1 MKKALNFILLTFL
14 YGSISAQTD
23 TFYIKPFKM
32 DFDSIHAPLLVD
44 SFPYNRLY
52 DRVFP
57 WASLDMTAS
66 GDTTDFNRFRQGWY
80 ELI

>member
-1 MKKALNFILLTFL
+1 MKKILTLIQLIFAYVSLT
-14 YGSISAQTD
+14 AQTD
-23 TFYIKPFKM
+23 TFYIRPFKM

>member
-1 MKKALNFILLTFL
+1 MKKLCTLFLLVFAFATI
-14 YGSISAQTD
+14 YAQTD
-23 TFYIKPFKM
+23 TVSISSYTAK
-32 DFDSIHAPLLVD
+32 FDSSHFPLISGTV
-44 SFPYNRLY
+44 PYNRLY
-52 DRVFP
+52 DMVFP

>member
-1 MKKALNFILLTFL
+1 MKKIFITIHLIIL
-14 YGSISAQTD
+14 YGSLAAQSD
-23 TFYIKPFKM
+23 TFHIRPYIL
-32 DFDSIHAPLLVD
+32 DFDSIHAPLITD